1 MNKLIDIETSQD
13 FFCDKDRENNYI
25 IDIVKY
31 KNLKYISRPD
41 QSHEMN
47 LDQLASPTPLASS
60 SSSLSEKKTSQPK
73 KVVKSAAERREMME
87 NIIRGNMERLLA
99 YPSEAYHYKLT
110 LAKQERSERLKINLD
125 IIFNPGDRYQ
135 FKLSADCVCKT
146 RKRELL
152 SNAPNPDYSG
162 YAEALALVS
171 SKDNL
176 QCYVGKLKN
185 RSIKNFPIPRRII
198 RDSCVAVYIVGNKL
212 YCNLYIGDARFTIE
226 LSEETSPQALKY
238 YTHRGSYQNTREE
251 AW

>member
-1 MNKLIDIETSQD
+1 MTSYSMRRERPND
-13 FFCDKDRENNYI
+13 GASCDR
-25 IDIVKY
+25 
-31 KNLKYISRPD
+31 RRRR
-41 QSHEMN
+41 
-47 LDQLASPTPLASS
+47 
-60 SSSLSEKKTSQPK
+60 
-73 KVVKSAAERREMME
+73 RREMME

-99 YPSEAYHYKLT
+99 YPSEVFHLKLT
-110 LAKQERSERLKINLD
+110 LAKQERAERLKINLD
-125 IIFNPGDRYQ
+125 IIFNPGDKYQ

-152 SNAPNPDYSG
+152 SNAPNPNYPG
-162 YAEALALVS
+162 YAEALSLVN

-198 RDSCVAVYIVGNKL
+198 RDSCVAVHIVGNKL
-212 YCNLYIGDARFTIE
+212 YCNIYIGDARYTIE
-226 LSEETSPQALKY
+226 LTEEYSEKARKY

>member
-1 MNKLIDIETSQD
+1 MANRLLKIETSD
-13 FFCDKDRENNYI
+13 NKDRENNYI

-31 KNLKYISRPD
+31 KNLKYISRLGE
-41 QSHEMN
+41 SHEMN

-99 YPSEAYHYKLT
+99 YPSEVFHLKLT
-110 LAKQERSERLKINLD
+110 LAKQQRAERLKLNLD

-152 SNAPNPDYSG
+152 SNAPNPDYTG
-162 YAEALALVS
+162 YAEALALVN

-176 QCYVGKLKN
+176 QCYLGKLKN

-198 RDSCVAVYIVGNKL
+198 RDSCVAVYIVGNNL
-212 YCNLYIGDARFTIE
+212 YCNLYIGDARYTIE
-226 LSEETSPQALKY
+226 LVEEHSEKALKY

>member
-1 MNKLIDIETSQD
+1 MNKLIEIQTSES
-13 FFCDKDRENNYI
+13 FNKDRENNYI

-31 KNLKYISRPD
+31 KNLKYISRPGE
-41 QSHEMN
+41 SHEMN
-47 LDQLASPTPLASS
+47 LDQLATPTPLASS
-60 SSSLSEKKTSQPK
+60 SSSLSEKNASQPK

-87 NIIRGNMERLLA
+87 SIIRGNMERLLA
-99 YPSEAYHYKLT
+99 YPTEAYHYKLT
-110 LAKQERSERLKINLD
+110 LAKQPRAERLKINLD
-125 IIFNPGDRYQ
+125 IIFNPGDKYQ

-152 SNAPNPDYSG
+152 SNAPNPDYAG
-162 YAEALALVS
+162 YSEALALVS
-171 SKDNL
+171 SKDNF

-198 RDSCVAVYIVGNKL
+198 RDSCVAVYISGNKM

-226 LSEETSPQALKY
+226 LYDEHSEQALKY

>member
-1 MNKLIDIETSQD
+1 MANKLLQIETSSNE
-13 FFCDKDRENNYI
+13 DRENNYI

-31 KNLKYISRPD
+31 KNLKYISRLD

-47 LDQLASPTPLASS
+47 LDQLASPTELASPS
-60 SSSLSEKKTSQPK
+60 NSLSEKKTSQPK

-99 YPSEAYHYKLT
+99 YPSEVFHYKLT
-110 LAKQERSERLKINLD
+110 LAKQPRAERLKINLD
-125 IIFNPGDRYQ
+125 IIFNPGDKYQ

-152 SNAPNPDYSG
+152 SNAPNPNYPG

-171 SKDNL
+171 SKDNF

-198 RDSCVAVYIVGNKL
+198 RDSCVAVYISGNKM
-212 YCNLYIGDARFTIE
+212 YCNLYIADARYTIE
-226 LSEETSPQALKY
+226 LYDEPSEKARKY

>member
-1 MNKLIDIETSQD
+1 MANKLLKIETSSD
-13 FFCDKDRENNYI
+13 EDRENNYI

-41 QSHEMN
+41 KSHEMN

-60 SSSLSEKKTSQPK
+60 SKGLVEKNTSQTK

-99 YPSEAYHYKLT
+99 YPSEVFHLKLT
-110 LAKQERSERLKINLD
+110 LAKQDRTERLKLNLD
-125 IIFNPGDRYQ
+125 IIFNPGDKYQ

-152 SNAPNPDYSG
+152 SNAPNPDYAG

-198 RDSCVAVYIVGNKL
+198 RDSCVAVYIAGNKL
-212 YCNLYIGDARFTIE
+212 YCNLYIGDARYTIE
-226 LSEETSPQALKY
+226 LTEEHSEKARKY
-238 YTHRGSYQNTREE
+238 YTHRGTHQNTREE